1 MSVTEHMDRLNT
13 QPQASGSLFSP
24 TVIAVSSGKGGVGKT
39 NISANLALSLG
50 KLGAKVLC
58 VDADLGLANMDIVLG
73 VTPMYTTADLFNG
86 EATIQDILIKGPH
99 NVSLLPG
106 ASGQYDLANLSERRR
121 MQLFAAIDSLDECF
135 DFVIVDTGAGIG
147 SNATSFASAAQDIFL
162 VVTPEPTSI
171 ADAYGMLKVLSLRCK
186 VQSVQILVNQA
197 KSAME
202 AERVFDRLVNLCTR
216 FLTLNIDLVGHIPYD
231 PMVSRSVMRG
241 EPFVL
246 SSPQSPASQAMKAL
260 AQRVSSKPSD
270 GNHASPISFF
280 WQKLLHQGAAA

>member
-1 MSVTEHMDRLNT
+1 MMDRLQN
-13 QPQASGSLFSP
+13 QPRTSGSLFTP

-73 VTPMYTTADLFNG
+73 VTPMYTTADLFSG
-86 EATIQDILIKGPH
+86 EATIDDVLIEGPN

-121 MQLFAAIDSLDECF
+121 MQLFAAIESLDQSF
-135 DFVIVDTGAGIG
+135 DYVIVDTGAGIG

-171 ADAYGMLKVLSLRCK
+171 ADAYGMLKVLSVRCK
-186 VQSVQILVNQA
+186 VQRVHVLVNQA
-197 KSAME
+197 KSALE
-202 AERVFDRLVNLCTR
+202 ADRVFERLVNLCTR
-216 FLTLNIDLVGHIPYD
+216 FLTIQIDLIGQIPYD
-231 PMVSRSVMRG
+231 PAVARSVMRG
-241 EPFVL
+241 HPFVL
-246 SSPQSPASQAMKAL
+246 AAPQAPASRAMMSL
-260 AQRVSSKPSD
+260 AEKISSKPSA
-270 GNHASPISFF
+270 GNDASPISFF
-280 WQKLLHQGAAA
+280 WKKLLHQGAAA

>member
-1 MSVTEHMDRLNT
+1 MMDRLQN
-13 QPQASGSLFSP
+13 QPQTAGSLFSP

-86 EATIQDILIKGPH
+86 EATIEDVLIQGPH

-121 MQLFAAIDSLDECF
+121 MQLFAAIEGVDEEF
-135 DFVIVDTGAGIG
+135 DYIIVDTGAGIG

-186 VQSVQILVNQA
+186 VRKVNILVNQA
-197 KSAME
+197 KSALE
-202 AERVFDRLVNLCTR
+202 ADRVFERLTNLCTR
-216 FLTLNIDLVGHIPYD
+216 FLSIEIGLVGHIPHD
-231 PMVSRSVMRG
+231 SAVSRSVMRG
-241 EPFVL
+241 KPFVL
-246 SSPQSPASQAMKAL
+246 SAPQAPASRAMMSL
-260 AQRVSSKPSD
+260 AEKISARPSA
-270 GNHASPISFF
+270 GNDASPISFF
-280 WQKLLHQGAAA
+280 WKKLLHQGAAA

>member
-13 QPQASGSLFSP
+13 RPQASGSLFSP